1 MTLWRTKKP
10 EPSIDYEELAESVGV
25 LREILQA
32 IVAGLRAD
40 GFTDEQ
46 ARAMATFIFTN
57 Q

>member
-1 MTLWRTKKP
+1 MALWRTKQP
-10 EPSIDYEELAESVGV
+10 APLVDYEELAESVGA

-46 ARAMATFIFTN
+46 ARAMATSIFTN